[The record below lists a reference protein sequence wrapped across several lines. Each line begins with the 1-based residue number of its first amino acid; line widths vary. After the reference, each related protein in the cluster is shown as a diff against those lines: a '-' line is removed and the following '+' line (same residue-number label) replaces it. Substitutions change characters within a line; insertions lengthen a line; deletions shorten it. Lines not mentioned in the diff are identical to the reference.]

1 MQQYN
6 AKLIMVH
13 KYLIIIMFSL
23 AESPSPI
30 GSGGDIETV
39 ELMKPEQGGLGLL
52 IFETD
57 DQPGV
62 FIQEVVQ
69 NKAAYLDGR
78 IRPGDRIL
86 AINGEKIYNAGQ
98 NYVVRLLQVY
108 KEGGGCL
115 SSTLFLSLSLSVS
128 PPSPLSLSLF
138 PSLPFLSLSSY
149 LHSYYKHDP
158 AYSNTLIAKTH
169 YIVVCATPTIKKQCV
184 VIDTYRRAGDE

>member
-1 MQQYN
+1 MANFYDV
-6 AKLIMVH
+6 ALIFTNYTIFMVQ
-13 KYLIIIMFSL
+13 IIVHNFLFSL

-98 NYVVRLLQVY
+98 NYVVRLLQV
-108 KEGGGCL
+108 
-115 SSTLFLSLSLSVS
+115 
-128 PPSPLSLSLF
+128 
-138 PSLPFLSLSSY
+138 
-149 LHSYYKHDP
+149 
-158 AYSNTLIAKTH
+158 
-169 YIVVCATPTIKKQCV
+169 
-184 VIDTYRRAGDE
+184 

>member
-1 MQQYN
+1 
-6 AKLIMVH
+6 
-13 KYLIIIMFSL
+13 
-23 AESPSPI
+23 
-30 GSGGDIETV
+30 
-39 ELMKPEQGGLGLL
+39 MKPEQGGLGLL

-108 KEGGGCL
+108 K
-115 SSTLFLSLSLSVS
+115 
-128 PPSPLSLSLF
+128 
-138 PSLPFLSLSSY
+138 
-149 LHSYYKHDP
+149 
-158 AYSNTLIAKTH
+158 
-169 YIVVCATPTIKKQCV
+169 ATPNENIVSRPGFLDFTCRRPLPLTINHYYESHYEC
-184 VIDTYRRAGDE
+184 YEYN